1 MLACAVVGLI
11 DPEPGAIGGN
21 GREWA
26 ADSYQRPT
34 FRPGFD
40 IRRRRLIPDITQ
52 HVDDVYNSLSAQAN
66 ALYPQAYLAQLFK
79 SQQKLTTIS
88 KAMA

>member
-1 MLACAVVGLI
+1 MGRIIRINMLACAVVGLI

-40 IRRRRLIPDITQ
+40 IRRRRLIR
-52 HVDDVYNSLSAQAN
+52 
-66 ALYPQAYLAQLFK
+66 
-79 SQQKLTTIS
+79 
-88 KAMA
+88 